1 MKKNILGIIAIV
13 ISIVA
18 LVFSIVRVAPFT
30 ITEGTY
36 IGIIAAFIG
45 ISVAILIGYQIF
57 NVIEWKGKMQQLKK
71 QQNELN
77 LQSNKIKTELN
88 DLKLD
93 YHKKLLNIL
102 VLFYREQSYIS
113 ETQKDVHNG
122 LLYELNAIRISTK
135 VKREEPKYR
144 FREFIFDEIIFLSVN
159 DFDSNDGSRGED
171 YKSFKKKTK
180 QQLLII
186 RKQCDDYVSS
196 RLFLEIENALN
207 KRIEFIDK
215 YIDSTDGSNM
225 EADNITNKKFIIECY
240 KRFKEIRDSVKK

>member
-88 DLKLD
+88 D
-93 YHKKLLNIL
+93 
-102 VLFYREQSYIS
+102 
-113 ETQKDVHNG
+113 
-122 LLYELNAIRISTK
+122 
-135 VKREEPKYR
+135 
-144 FREFIFDEIIFLSVN
+144 
-159 DFDSNDGSRGED
+159 
-171 YKSFKKKTK
+171 
-180 QQLLII
+180 
-186 RKQCDDYVSS
+186 
-196 RLFLEIENALN
+196 
-207 KRIEFIDK
+207 
-215 YIDSTDGSNM
+215 
-225 EADNITNKKFIIECY
+225 
-240 KRFKEIRDSVKK
+240 